1 MTGVSKTQD
10 QYGREGAEPCG
21 KDDPGRCPGSPGRR
35 EYPGLT
41 SAHSPNGTLRSV
53 AQTDLITI
61 VVADDQRLI
70 RDGIRVILD
79 HEPGMRVVGEA
90 SDGLE
95 AVGVV
100 ARLRPRVVLMDIQM
114 PVLDGL
120 EAARRILQASRVT
133 SVLMLTTF
141 DDDEYIY
148 RALQCGASGFL
159 LKDSP
164 QSQLI
169 EAVRAIA
176 AGGALI
182 DPLTTRRLIGRF
194 ASAVR
199 PARAV
204 PSILSELTGRELD
217 VLRLVAEGL
226 SNAEIAE
233 RLVVEESTVKT
244 HIGHILTKLNL
255 RDRVQA
261 VVLAYETGF
270 VRAEP

>member
-1 MTGVSKTQD
+1 MTGMSETED
-10 QYGREGAEPCG
+10 QYGREGAQSCG
-21 KDDPGRCPGSPGRR
+21 QDDPGHGPGSPGRR
-35 EYPGLT
+35 EYPRLN
-41 SAHSPNGTLRSV
+41 SAHFPNGTLRSV
-53 AQTDLITI
+53 AQTDLIPI

-114 PVLDGL
+114 PGLDGL

-148 RALQCGASGFL
+148 RALQNGASGFL

-164 QSQLI
+164 QSQLV

-176 AGGALI
+176 AGG
-182 DPLTTRRLIGRF
+182 
-194 ASAVR
+194 
-199 PARAV
+199 
-204 PSILSELTGRELD
+204 
-217 VLRLVAEGL
+217 
-226 SNAEIAE
+226 
-233 RLVVEESTVKT
+233 
-244 HIGHILTKLNL
+244 
-255 RDRVQA
+255 
-261 VVLAYETGF
+261 
-270 VRAEP
+270 